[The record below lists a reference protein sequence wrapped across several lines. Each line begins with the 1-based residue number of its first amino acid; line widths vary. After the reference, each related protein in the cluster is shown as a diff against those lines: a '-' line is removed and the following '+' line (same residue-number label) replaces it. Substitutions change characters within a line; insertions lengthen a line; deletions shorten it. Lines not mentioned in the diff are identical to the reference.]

1 MKGLMIAKFNV
12 IDDDEVH
19 IKLNLMLEVFMYMSI
34 VLHAKQKG
42 P

>member
-1 MKGLMIAKFNV
+1 MIAKFNV

-19 IKLNLMLEVFMYMSI
+19 MKLNLMLEVFMYMLI
-34 VLHAKQKG
+34 VLHAKQKD